1 MSSWFYSSVSIS
13 DQIQKATD
21 ESLPSGEQDLA
32 LNLEICDLIRSK
44 TVPAKEAMR
53 ALKKRLLHKN
63 PNVQIATLHL
73 TDFCIK
79 NGGIHFL
86 VEIASRE
93 FMDSVVILV
102 KPSNSTV
109 TNFNQEV
116 QKLALECI
124 QDWVNV
130 FEGQLQLSYVN
141 QVYKQ
146 LKSEGYKFPAP
157 KQITSTFIDTS
168 APPEWID
175 SDTCMHSGTPFSF
188 VNRKHH
194 CRNCGGVFIQKHCNN
209 YTPLPHLGINTP
221 VRVCDNCYSKIQQ
234 GSGGSSAF
242 NKPATP
248 IPGLQAP
255 VIDDDIDEDLR
266 KALELSLAENGTQ
279 SIAVTSPLFKQT
291 KLTATS
297 SNNDQDDDEDLKAAI
312 SASIRDMESSNNTT
326 GQSQSEHI
334 IQSNESLKTQQS
346 QTVQPWE
353 LTSTEVGTINMY
365 AALVDKLQSQS
376 PGSILREKQ
385 IQEMNDTISSL
396 RPKLARN
403 LAETVSRYDMLVD
416 MNAKLSAAF
425 RLYDDMLEKKLSHA
439 YGSQAFSDD
448 PTRSSGSNPQQHYQ
462 YTPAPA
468 FNISLNCPVNEPLA
482 SSAVSSLEYPTT
494 NSSIP
499 LQASTAPSYPPIN
512 HPVFNTSYDYT
523 PSAPP
528 PPLASGYSV
537 APPTAPINNSIEA
550 KKIESK
556 DEPLLIE
563 L

>member
-1 MSSWFYSSVSIS
+1 MSSWFYSSVSIF

-124 QDWVNV
+124 QNWANV

-146 LKSEGYKFPAP
+146 LKSEGYEFPAS

-209 YTPLPHLGINTP
+209 YTPLPHLGINTS

-242 NKPATP
+242 KKPTTP
-248 IPGLQAP
+248 IPGLQTP
-255 VIDDDIDEDLR
+255 VIDEDIDEDLR
-266 KALELSLAENGTQ
+266 KALELSLAETGTQ
-279 SIAVTSPLFKQT
+279 SNAVTNPPFEQT
-291 KLTATS
+291 KLTTTS
-297 SNNDQDDDEDLKAAI
+297 SDNDQDDEDLKAAI
-312 SASIRDMESSNNTT
+312 AASIRDMESSNKTT
-326 GQSQSEHI
+326 AQSQNENV
-334 IQSNESLKTQQS
+334 IQSNESLTPKQS
-346 QTVQPWE
+346 KIDQPWE

-365 AALVDKLQSQS
+365 AALVDKLQSQ
-376 PGSILREKQ
+376 PAGSILREKQ
-385 IQEMNDTISSL
+385 IQEMNDNISSL

-416 MNAKLSAAF
+416 MNAKLSTAF

-439 YGSQAFSDD
+439 YGSQVFTDTSTGS
-448 PTRSSGSNPQQHYQ
+448 PRSNPQQY
-462 YTPAPA
+462 YPYLPAPA
-468 FNISLNCPVNEPLA
+468 FNITSSCPVNEPLT
-482 SSAVSSLEYPTT
+482 SSAGPSLEYPTT
-494 NSSIP
+494 DSSIQ
-499 LQASTAPSYPPIN
+499 LQASTAPSYPPTN
-512 HPVFNTSYDYT
+512 QPVFNTGHDYT

-537 APPTAPINNSIEA
+537 APPTAPINHSIEA
-550 KKIESK
+550 KKIEPK